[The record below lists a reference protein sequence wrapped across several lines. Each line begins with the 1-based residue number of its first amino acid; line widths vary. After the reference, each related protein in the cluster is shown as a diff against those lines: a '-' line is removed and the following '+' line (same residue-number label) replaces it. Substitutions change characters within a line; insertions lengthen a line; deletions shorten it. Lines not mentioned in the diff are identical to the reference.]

1 MSKGVLLELLQEET
15 LARLD
20 KTSLALYADR
30 YSSDGGTNRL
40 LTDFAIFACDRFLSR
55 DSSFWEVASAL
66 NCLMATAGW
75 GRGEAPL
82 AFWEVFTAFDDF
94 DVSPDPE
101 EDARPRIEQELA
113 RLRAV

>member
-1 MSKGVLLELLQEET
+1 VDKVLLLELLQEAT

-20 KTSLALYADR
+20 KESLEVYAKR
-30 YSSDGGTNRL
+30 YSSDSSTERL
-40 LTDFAIFACDRFLSR
+40 LTDVAILACDRFLSR
-55 DSSFWEVASAL
+55 DSSFWEVVSAL

-75 GRGEAPL
+75 GRGDAPV
-82 AFWEVFTAFDDF
+82 AFWEVFIAFDDF